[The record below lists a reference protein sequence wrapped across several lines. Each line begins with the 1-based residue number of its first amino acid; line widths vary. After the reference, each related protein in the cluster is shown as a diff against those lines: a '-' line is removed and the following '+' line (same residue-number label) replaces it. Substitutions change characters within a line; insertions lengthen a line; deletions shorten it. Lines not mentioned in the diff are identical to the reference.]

1 MVPPDRTP
9 KRAKTIPSTSAAVSP
24 SIKQWL
30 KRSASDSPTS
40 KEEVINKKS
49 KLSGNESITT
59 TCAANSE
66 DKLAVSSGK
75 VGVKTHPN
83 SGSMSRT
90 QEVQSQRIVGRISCK
105 RKLDDSCSEENT
117 SERPSKRLN
126 VNGSPTKDMAK
137 SPEKENSD
145 ARSVK
150 ADSDNLK
157 SNKLKNSP
165 TKQSTPFK
173 DLKSDINSS
182 PDKRV
187 QEGQLEFYSPARPRK
202 FDMDAKTLA
211 SPTTNL
217 PNSVLDSPSNAKKI
231 VNKENDD
238 KKPTVDWLTQIRMQK
253 TKKNTSTKACSRK
266 LSDKYG
272 QSSESVTPSKVL
284 QPAQEN
290 SEEML
295 KCKVSTG
302 RVNRFFL
309 LYGQLIAFEPPHE
322 KTNNVHMR
330 KQRRRSASR

>member
-1 MVPPDRTP
+1 MSVPSSPVPSQKRAGTEMVPPDRTP

-40 KEEVINKKS
+40 KDEVKNKKS
-49 KLSGNESITT
+49 KLSKSESNSTT
-59 TCAANSE
+59 SAVYKGDRSVDSE
-66 DKLAVSSGK
+66 SSGK
-75 VGVKTHPN
+75 VREKTDTS
-83 SGSMSRT
+83 SGPVSRT
-90 QEVQSQRIVGRISCK
+90 QEVQNQRIVRRIACK
-105 RKLDDSCSEENT
+105 RKLDDSCSDENT

-126 VNGSPTKDMAK
+126 IHGSPTKDMAK
-137 SPEKENSD
+137 SPEKENSG
-145 ARSVK
+145 ARSVE

-202 FDMDAKTLA
+202 FDIDAKTLA

-231 VNKENDD
+231 FNKENDD
-238 KKPTVDWLTQIRMQK
+238 KKPTVDWLTQLRMQK

-272 QSSESVTPSKVL
+272 QSSESVTPSKEL

-295 KCKVSTG
+295 KCKVSSG
-302 RVNRFFL
+302 RVNR
-309 LYGQLIAFEPPHE
+309 
-322 KTNNVHMR
+322 
-330 KQRRRSASR
+330 